1 MPSTMLTKTGLQLRD
16 PDRCVVLVS
25 GSNDYNNPRKVFETL
40 DNIHSKHHITA
51 MVYDIHDNSED
62 PAKQWAANKGITVNP
77 YLDMWQDS
85 EYQEVRNQLMLDA
98 ELPDLVV
105 VFAYERKPTQ
115 DCDTNTFEVYKDMKQ
130 RALDNNY
137 VVRSIMVGEL
147 LLALPAVAPDSFIA
161 LVIRST

>member
-85 EYQEVRNQLMLDA
+85 EHQEVRNQLMLDA

-105 VFAYERKPTQ
+105 VFVFRCAPTANS
-115 DCDTNTFEVYKDMKQ
+115 DANAFKVYRDMAQ
-130 RALDNNY
+130 RALDDNY
-137 VVRSIMVGEL
+137 VVNTIL
-147 LLALPAVAPDSFIA
+147 
-161 LVIRST
+161 